1 MNEVQ
6 RHGRLY
12 WQFSDALVLTE
23 RALRHLPRNPQLLV
37 FSTIQ
42 PVMFVV
48 LFRYVLGGA
57 IKLPPGVSYVDF
69 LMAGV
74 FVNTVAFGSFSTA
87 IGLAED
93 LQNGLVDRFRSLP
106 MSRAAV
112 LIGRTQSDL
121 VRNVFTGAVMFAV
134 GLLVG
139 FSPAGDALHMAAAIG
154 LLLLTGFAFSWI
166 GASIGLSIRNVEAV
180 QSAGL
185 IWLFPLI
192 FCSSAFVPTS
202 TMPAGLRAFA
212 EHQPITYIVDAT
224 RGWMLGT
231 PVGNAGWFALAWL
244 VGILAVFV
252 PLSVRVYRRAATK
265 I

>member
-1 MNEVQ
+1 
-6 RHGRLY
+6 
-12 WQFSDALVLTE
+12 
-23 RALRHLPRNPQLLV
+23 
-37 FSTIQ
+37 
-42 PVMFVV
+42 MFVV

-57 IKLPPGVSYVDF
+57 IKLPPGVHYVNF

-106 MSRAAV
+106 MSQAAV
-112 LIGRTQSDL
+112 LLGRTLSDL
-121 VRNVFTGAVMFAV
+121 VRNLFTGAVMFGV
-134 GLLVG
+134 GVLVG
-139 FSPAGDALHMAAAIG
+139 FRPAGNVLHVIAAIG

-166 GASIGLSIRNVEAV
+166 GAAIGLAIRNVEAV

-192 FCSSAFVPTS
+192 FASSAFVPTS

-212 EHQPITYIVDAT
+212 QHQPITYIVDAT
-224 RGWMLGT
+224 RGWLLGT
-231 PVGNAGWFALAWL
+231 PVGNSGWYAMAWT
-244 VGILAVFV
+244 VGIVVVFV